1 MSDILEKYQKA
12 DHTVLKISYITAMC
26 ILLALAVWG
35 GVKVYDFCIYEE
47 TNDAQVK
54 EYINPILTR
63 TNGFVQEIRYT
74 DHMHVQMGD
83 TLVVLDKKEAT
94 VRLHEVEAEIAAAE
108 AQIKVLHNGVKIA
121 LSNANIY
128 KAKIN
133 AAKAHLWKQQQD
145 FDRYKN
151 LLVSEAVTQQ
161 QFENIK
167 TKLDIAQSD
176 YDAMQSTL
184 INSQDKIAD
193 EEAKLAVAMANLEQ
207 KHALLEKVKLNLQYT
222 VITAPSDGF
231 MGNKSIQPGQYVQTG
246 QVIGFM
252 VDKKQGKW
260 IVANFQETQIAE
272 MHEGQ
277 KAKILIDAFP
287 DETFEGTITSFSPAT
302 GSEFSL
308 LPTDNATGN
317 YVKVVQRFPVK
328 IEFDGKAMIEKLKA
342 GMNAEVSVLKD

>member
-1 MSDILEKYQKA
+1 MSDKLEKYQKA
-12 DHTVLKISYITAMC
+12 DRTVLKISYITAMC

-35 GVKVYDFCIYEE
+35 GVKVYDLCIYEE

-74 DHMHVQMGD
+74 DHMPVQMGD
-83 TLVVLDKKEAT
+83 TLVVLDKNEAT
-94 VRLHEVEAEIAAAE
+94 VRLHEVQAEIAAAE

-151 LLVSEAVTQQ
+151 LLEREAVTQQ

-193 EEAKLAVAMANLEQ
+193 EKAKLAVAMANLEQ
-207 KHALLEKVKLNLQYT
+207 KNAMLEKVKLNLEYT
-222 VITAPSDGF
+222 VIIAPSDGYL
-231 MGNKSIQPGQYVQTG
+231 GNKSIQQGQYLQTG

-252 VDKKQGKW
+252 VDKRQGKW

-328 IEFDGKAMIEKLKA
+328 IEFDSKAMIEKLKA